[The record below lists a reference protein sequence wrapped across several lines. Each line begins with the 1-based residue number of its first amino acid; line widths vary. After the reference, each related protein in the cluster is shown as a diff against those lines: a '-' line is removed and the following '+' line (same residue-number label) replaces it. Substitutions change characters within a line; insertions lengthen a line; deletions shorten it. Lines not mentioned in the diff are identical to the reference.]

1 MTGGQLLLR
10 LGDTG
15 PLVAQLRRDLSSF
28 GLLSPAAQFDDASA
42 GFDAEVDRA
51 VRAFQQGRQLIVDGI
66 AGPATQRALMDA
78 RWRLGDRTV
87 SYTLSA
93 PMTGDDVATLQAQ
106 LSGLGYNIGRPDGL
120 FGAVTDAA
128 VRQFQRDCG
137 LPEDGVFSVK
147 TARELARITQRK
159 LVTGGRPQYLR
170 EHELVRSSGPRLR
183 GKRIVIDPAHGG
195 EDPGWVVGHRGRQIR
210 AADLSFDI
218 ARRLE
223 GRMTATGMSTFLTR
237 GPGQNPRPEA
247 RAALANSL
255 DADLLLS
262 LHIDGAFSA
271 LANGMAT
278 FHFGTD
284 SGNTSTV
291 GESLAALV
299 HRELVA
305 RTRLT
310 DNRVHHAAWDL
321 LRLTRMPAVQVE
333 IGYLTNSAD
342 RAALLTG
349 EFRNTIAEGLL
360 VAVKR
365 LYMDGRDEPHTGA
378 FSMSDL
384 LAHERAVRGVSG

>member
-1 MTGGQLLLR
+1 MLLR
-10 LGDTG
+10 LGDAG
-15 PLVAQLRRDLSSF
+15 PVVGQLRRDLSSL
-28 GLLSPAAQFDDASA
+28 GLLSPAAAVADAA
-42 GFDAEVDRA
+42 AVFDAEVDSA
-51 VRAFQQGRQLIVDGI
+51 VRAFQQGRQLIVDGV

-78 RWRLGDRTV
+78 RWRLGDRTL

-93 PMTGDDVATLQAQ
+93 PMTGDDVASLQAQ

-120 FGAVTDAA
+120 FGALTDAA

-137 LPEDGVFSVK
+137 LPEDGVFGVVTS
-147 TARELARITQRK
+147 RELARITTRK

-195 EDPGWVVGHRGRQIR
+195 DDPGWVVDARGHLVR
-210 AADLSFDI
+210 AADLTFDI

-237 GPGQNPRPEA
+237 GPGQNPPPDA
-247 RAALANSL
+247 RAVQANAL

-262 LHIDGAFSA
+262 LHIDGASSPR
-271 LANGMAT
+271 ANGMAT

-284 SGNTSTV
+284 SGNTSTI
-291 GESLAALV
+291 GEALAELV

-333 IGYLTNSAD
+333 IGYLTNPDD
-342 RAALLTG
+342 RAALLTD

-384 LAHERAVRGVSG
+384 LAHERGVSGVSGVSG

>member
-1 MTGGQLLLR
+1 LLLR

-15 PLVAQLRRDLSSF
+15 PAVAQLRRDLSSL
-28 GLLSPAAQFDDASA
+28 GLVPPKALADDAHA
-42 GFDAEVDRA
+42 IFDAEVDGA

-78 RWRLGDRTV
+78 RWRLGDRTL

-93 PMTGDDVATLQAQ
+93 PMTGDDVAALQMQ
-106 LSGLGYNIGRPDGL
+106 LSGLGYNIGRPDGM
-120 FGAVTDAA
+120 FGALTDAA

-137 LPEDGVFSVK
+137 LPEDGVFSVG
-147 TARELARITQRK
+147 TARELARITTRK

-170 EHELVRSSGPRLR
+170 EHEVVRASGPRLR
-183 GKRIVIDPAHGG
+183 GKRIVIDAAHGG
-195 EDPGWVVGHRGRQIR
+195 EDPGWVVDHRGQRIR
-210 AADLSFDI
+210 AADLCFDI
-218 ARRLE
+218 ARRIE

-237 GPGQNPRPEA
+237 GPGQNPTPED
-247 RAALANSL
+247 RAAQANSL

-262 LHIDGAFSA
+262 LHIDGASSP

-291 GESLAALV
+291 GESLAAIV

-321 LRLTRMPAVQVE
+321 LRRTKMPAVQVE
-333 IGYLTNSAD
+333 LGYLTNPGD
-342 RAALLTG
+342 RAALLSG
-349 EFRNTIAEGLL
+349 EFRNTIAEGVL

-378 FSMSDL
+378 FTMSDL
-384 LAHERAVRGVSG
+384 LAHERSVRGVSG